1 MVRPAKSGSV
11 RTEVLSVRIPR
22 ENMEKI
28 DEGLSVYNSKHSS
41 KMSRSDYVLSAIE
54 KYQKEPD
61 DIESCLRSCLD
72 FVNTL
77 EENYNAVRPPVGTSP
92 IWDGVFSELD
102 DTMLRGQALKKRIT
116 SIIGVISE

>member
-28 DEGLSVYNSKHSS
+28 DEGLTVYNSKHSS

-77 EENYNAVRPPVGTSP
+77 EENYKTFCALNNKVWICTS
-92 IWDGVFSELD
+92 
-102 DTMLRGQALKKRIT
+102 KRW
-116 SIIGVISE
+116 SAK

>member
-1 MVRPAKSGSV
+1 MVRPAKSGNV

-28 DEGLSVYNSKHSS
+28 DEGLSIYNSKHSS
-41 KMSRSDYVLSAIE
+41 KMSRSDYVLSAID

-61 DIESCLRSCLD
+61 DIESCLKSCLD

-77 EENYNAVRPPVGTSP
+77 EENYNAVRPPVGSSP
-92 IWDGVFSELD
+92 IWDGVFSDLD
-102 DTMLRGQALKKRIT
+102 EMMLRGQALKKRIT
-116 SIIGVISE
+116 SVIGAISE